1 MDNIY
6 ISIIVPAYNIEN
18 HIGRCLESL
27 IRQTYKFLEI
37 IVVDD
42 GSTDG
47 TGNVIEKY
55 ALRDKRIQVIYK
67 ENGGVSDAR
76 ITGIKRARGEY
87 IGFVDGDDY
96 VEPDMFYHL
105 LQNAI
110 RFQADISHCGYK
122 MVCPDGHEDF
132 YYGTGKVVK
141 QDKRQG
147 LEDLLRGDYVEPGLC
162 NKLYKTSIISSILD
176 AQCWDSRIKINEDL
190 LMNYIFFK
198 NANISIYEDK
208 TFYHYILRKESAS
221 TSKKQHYKITDP
233 LRVIELIRRDI
244 ENEKDNILMP
254 IAYSRYLR
262 ILINIAMQNDW
273 KKDAIEAKEKLK
285 REIIN
290 GNFFKECSS
299 IKIKLMVLGVVYFR
313 GIYKCVRLFYE
324 KVTGISRKFEIK

>member
-18 HIGRCLESL
+18 YIGRCLESL
-27 IRQTYKFLEI
+27 IWQTYKFLEI

-55 ALRDKRIQVIYK
+55 ALKDKRIQVIHK

-122 MVCPDGHEDF
+122 MVFPDGHEDS

-147 LEDLLRGDYVEPGLC
+147 LEDLLRGEYIEPGLV
-162 NKLYKTSIISSILD
+162 NKLYRTSIIFSILD
-176 AQCWDSRIKINEDL
+176 TQCWDSNIKINEDL
-190 LMNYIFFK
+190 LMNYVFFK
-198 NANISIYEDK
+198 NANISVYEDK
-208 TFYHYILRKESAS
+208 TFYHYMLRKGSAT
-221 TSKKQHYKITDP
+221 TSKKQRYKITDP
-233 LRVIELIRRDI
+233 LKVIELIKRDI
-244 ENEKDNILMP
+244 ESEKYNILMP
-254 IAYSRYLR
+254 IVYSRYLR
-262 ILINIAMQNDW
+262 ILISIAMQNDW

-290 GNFFKECSS
+290 GNISKSCNS
-299 IKIKLMVLGVVYFR
+299 IKMRLMVYGVVYLR
-313 GIYKCVRLFYE
+313 PIYKCIRIFYE
-324 KVTGISRKFEIK
+324 KVTGVSKKFEIK